1 MNSANTNRNDRE
13 GMSDMKRTTWLLA
26 PLIVVS
32 MLAGAGVVIGVERV
46 TEEDNGQA
54 AGPAG
59 AVSETSGQPQP
70 VSPQATDLSALYDRV
85 RPSVVLIR
93 GQREGL
99 GGFPG
104 AQGTGTGLVL
114 DTEGHILTNDHV
126 VRGFDEVFITFS
138 DGTEVQGDVL
148 GRDPGNDL
156 AIVRARDAGELLKP
170 AALGDSSQVK
180 VGQPVVAIGNPFELE
195 ATMTAGII
203 SGLNRTLPSSANG
216 RPIRG
221 LIQTDAAVNP
231 GNSGG
236 PLLTLDGKVIGI
248 NTAVE
253 NPSGGNFFVGVGY
266 AVPINTAKRF
276 LPKLI
281 AGETIAHPRLGISG
295 DTVTA
300 RLVEQ
305 FDLKV
310 DKGVL
315 VADVAR
321 NSAADEAGLREGD
334 VIVALDGQPIET
346 FDQLADTIDAKEV
359 GDEITV
365 TVNRDGEEL
374 ELKATLRDWDAQA

>member
-1 MNSANTNRNDRE
+1 MPAV
-13 GMSDMKRTTWLLA
+13 KRSTLLLV

-32 MLAGAGVVIGVERV
+32 MLLGAGVVIGVERL
-46 TEEDNGQA
+46 TEEEPS
-54 AGPAG
+54 PATTAPPSG
-59 AVSETSGQPQP
+59 VVSEQERQPQSAAP
-70 VSPQATDLSALYDRV
+70 VTTDLSSLYDRV

-93 GQREGL
+93 GQRTLVSGL
-99 GGFPG
+99 PG
-104 AQGTGTGLVL
+104 AQGTGTGVVL

-126 VRGFDEVFITFS
+126 VRGFDEVFVTFA
-138 DGTEVQGDVL
+138 DGTEVRADVL

-156 AIVRARDAGELLKP
+156 AIVKARDAGELLKP
-170 AALGDSSQVK
+170 AILGDSSQVK
-180 VGQPVVAIGNPFELE
+180 VGQPVVAIGNPFDLE
-195 ATMTAGII
+195 ATMTAGIV

-281 AGETIAHPRLGISG
+281 AGETIAHPRLGIAG
-295 DTVTA
+295 DTVTP
-300 RLVEQ
+300 RLVDE
-305 FDLKV
+305 FGLKV
-310 DKGVL
+310 QKGVL
-315 VADVAR
+315 VVDVAR
-321 NSAADEAGLREGD
+321 RSAADDAGLREGD
-334 VIVALDGQPIET
+334 VIVALDGQPVET
-346 FDQLADTIDAKEV
+346 FDQLADAIDAKEV
-359 GDEITV
+359 GDTVTV

-374 ELKATLRDWDAQA
+374 QLTAKLRDWDAQA

>member
-1 MNSANTNRNDRE
+1 
-13 GMSDMKRTTWLLA
+13 MKRSTLLLV

-32 MLAGAGVVIGVERV
+32 MLLGAGVVIGVDRL
-46 TEEDNGQA
+46 TDEESAPA
-54 AGPAG
+54 AAPPTG
-59 AVSETSGQPQP
+59 AISQPESQPQGA
-70 VSPQATDLSALYDRV
+70 SPLTSDLSELYDRV

-93 GQREGL
+93 GQRTGPGGL
-99 GGFPG
+99 PG

-126 VRGFDEVFITFS
+126 VRGFDEVFVTFA
-138 DGTEVQGDVL
+138 DGTEVRADVL

-156 AIVRARDAGELLKP
+156 AIVKARDAGELLKP
-170 AALGDSSQVK
+170 ATLGDSSQVK
-180 VGQPVVAIGNPFELE
+180 VGQPVVAIGNPFDLE
-195 ATMTAGII
+195 ATMTAGIV

-266 AVPINTAKRF
+266 AVPIDTAKRF

-295 DTVTA
+295 DTVTP
-300 RLVEQ
+300 RIVEE

-310 DKGVL
+310 EKGVL

-346 FDQLADTIDAKEV
+346 FDQLADAIDAKEV
-359 GDEITV
+359 GDTVTV

-374 ELKATLRDWDAQA
+374 ELTAKLRDWDAQA

>member
-1 MNSANTNRNDRE
+1 MSA
-13 GMSDMKRTTWLLA
+13 MKRTTWLLA
-26 PLIVVS
+26 PLIVIS
-32 MLAGAGVVIGVERV
+32 MLAGAGVVIGVDRL
-46 TEEDNGQA
+46 TEEDNGAPA
-54 AGPAG
+54 AAAG
-59 AVSETSGQPQP
+59 AVSETSGGE
-70 VSPQATDLSALYDRV
+70 PQASPPQVTDLSSLYDRV

-99 GGFPG
+99 GGLPG
-104 AQGTGTGLVL
+104 AQGTGTGVVL

-126 VRGFDEVFITFS
+126 VRGFDEVFITFA

-156 AIVRARDAGELLKP
+156 AIVRARDAGELLRP
-170 AALGDSSQVK
+170 AELGDSSQVK

-374 ELKATLRDWDAQA
+374 QLKATLRDWDAQA

>member
-1 MNSANTNRNDRE
+1 MN
-13 GMSDMKRTTWLLA
+13 RTTWLLA

-32 MLAGAGVVIGVERV
+32 MLAGAGVVIGVDRL
-46 TEEDNGQA
+46 TEEETKAPA
-54 AGPAG
+54 ATAT
-59 AVSETSGQPQP
+59 VSETSGGPSEAAPPQ
-70 VSPQATDLSALYDRV
+70 VADLSSLYDRV

-93 GQREGL
+93 GEREGL
-99 GGFPG
+99 GGLPN

-114 DTEGHILTNDHV
+114 DTDGHILTNDHV
-126 VRGFDEVFITFS
+126 VRGFDQVFIAFS

-156 AIVRARDAGELLKP
+156 AVVRARDAGELLKP
-170 AALGDSSQVK
+170 AELGDSSQVK

-253 NPSGGNFFVGVGY
+253 NPSGGNFFVGIGY

-281 AGETIAHPRLGISG
+281 AGETVAHPRLGISG
-295 DTVTA
+295 DTVTP

-305 FDLKV
+305 FDLRV
-310 DKGVL
+310 EKGVL

-321 NSAADEAGLREGD
+321 NSAADDAGLREGD

-346 FDQLADTIDAKEV
+346 FDQLADAIDAKEV
-359 GDEITV
+359 GDEVTI

-374 ELKATLRDWDAQA
+374 ELRATLRDWDAQA

>member
-1 MNSANTNRNDRE
+1 MPAV
-13 GMSDMKRTTWLLA
+13 KRSTLLLV
-26 PLIVVS
+26 PLIVLS
-32 MLAGAGVVIGVERV
+32 MLLGAGVVIGVDRLA
-46 TEEDNGQA
+46 EEDSA
-54 AGPAG
+54 PATTTAPPSG
-59 AVSETSGQPQP
+59 AVSEQERLPESAAPLT
-70 VSPQATDLSALYDRV
+70 TDLSSLYDRV

-93 GQREGL
+93 GQRTVAGGL
-99 GGFPG
+99 PG
-104 AQGTGTGLVL
+104 AQGTGTGVVI

-126 VRGFDEVFITFS
+126 VRGFDEVFVTFA
-138 DGTEVQGDVL
+138 DGTEVRADVL

-156 AIVRARDAGELLKP
+156 AIVKARDAGELLKP
-170 AALGDSSQVK
+170 ATLGDSSQVK
-180 VGQPVVAIGNPFELE
+180 VGQPVVAIGNPFDLE
-195 ATMTAGII
+195 ATMTAGIV

-276 LPKLI
+276 LPRLI
-281 AGETIAHPRLGISG
+281 AGETIAHPRLGIAG
-295 DTVTA
+295 DTVTP
-300 RLVEQ
+300 RLVEE

-310 DKGVL
+310 EKGVL

-321 NSAADEAGLREGD
+321 RSAADDAGLREGD
-334 VIVALDGQPIET
+334 VIVALDGRPIET
-346 FDQLADTIDAKEV
+346 FDQLADAIDAKEV
-359 GDEITV
+359 GDTVTV
-365 TVNRDGEEL
+365 TVNRNGEEL
-374 ELKATLRDWDAQA
+374 QLTAKLRDWDAQA

>member
-1 MNSANTNRNDRE
+1 
-13 GMSDMKRTTWLLA
+13 MKRTTWLLV
-26 PLIVVS
+26 PLIIVS
-32 MLAGAGVVIGVERV
+32 MLAGAGVVIGVDRL
-46 TEEDNGQA
+46 TDEETGTPA
-54 AGPAG
+54 ATGPTA
-59 AVSETSGQPQP
+59 SETTGGRPETVPPQL
-70 VSPQATDLSALYDRV
+70 ADLSPLYDRV

-93 GQREGL
+93 GQRGGL
-99 GGFPG
+99 GGLPG

-156 AIVRARDAGELLKP
+156 AVVRARDAGELLKP
-170 AALGDSSQVK
+170 AELGDSSQVK

-281 AGETIAHPRLGISG
+281 AGETVAHPRLGISG
-295 DTVTA
+295 DTVTP
-300 RLVEQ
+300 RLVEE
-305 FDLKV
+305 FDLRV

-359 GDEITV
+359 GDEITL
-365 TVNRDGEEL
+365 TVNRNGEEL
-374 ELKATLRDWDAQA
+374 QLTAKLRDWDAQA

>member
-1 MNSANTNRNDRE
+1 
-13 GMSDMKRTTWLLA
+13 MKLTTWLLA

-32 MLAGAGVVIGVERV
+32 MLAGAGVVIGVERL
-46 TEEDNGQA
+46 TDTGDEQ
-54 AGPAG
+54 
-59 AVSETSGQPQP
+59 T
-70 VSPQATDLSALYDRV
+70 PQAPAQTTSDIANQPTPVPPPVADLSSLYQRV
-85 RPSVVLIR
+85 RPSVVLIEGER
-93 GQREGL
+93 TGL
-99 GGFPG
+99 GGLPSVR
-104 AQGTGTGLVL
+104 GTGTGVVI
-114 DTEGHILTNDHV
+114 DRAGHILTNDHV
-126 VRGFDEVFITFS
+126 VRGFDEVFITFG
-138 DGTEVQGDVL
+138 DGTQVQGDVL

-156 AIVRARDAGELLKP
+156 AIVRARDAGELLQP
-170 AALGDSSQVK
+170 AELGDSSQVK
-180 VGQPVVAIGNPFELE
+180 VGQPVIAIGNPFELE
-195 ATMTAGII
+195 ATLTSGII

-236 PLLTLDGKVIGI
+236 PLMTLDGKVIGI

-281 AGETIAHPRLGISG
+281 AGETVAHPRLGISG
-295 DTVTA
+295 DTVTQ

-305 FDLKV
+305 YDLKV

-315 VADVAR
+315 VASVAR
-321 NSAADEAGLREGD
+321 NSAADDAGLRERD
-334 VIVALDGQPIET
+334 VIVALDDQPVTT
-346 FDQLADTIDAKEV
+346 FDQLADYIDSRNIGEQV
-359 GDEITV
+359 RI

-374 ELKATLRDWDAQA
+374 QLEARLRDWDAQA